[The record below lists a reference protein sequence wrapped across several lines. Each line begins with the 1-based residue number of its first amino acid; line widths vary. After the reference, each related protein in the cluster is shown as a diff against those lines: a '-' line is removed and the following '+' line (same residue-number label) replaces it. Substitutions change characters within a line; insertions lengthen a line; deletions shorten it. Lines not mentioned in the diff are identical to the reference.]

1 MAQTAQKPMTI
12 DEFLDWQSL
21 QDKNYELVDGIPVL
35 PLKSMTGAT
44 QRHDRIVVN
53 FLRELSNQLRRGPCR
68 PSTDDIALVT
78 RGRSI
83 RRPDVTVQ
91 CGEADPKGLVA
102 VSPYL
107 VIEVLSPSTMN
118 YDRFRKIDEYKAVRS
133 IQAILLCD
141 TETPCVTVHMRDG
154 DIVWSLLEY
163 SGLEAEIR
171 LPDIGVNLALRDVFE
186 GVHSDDS

>member
-53 FLRELSNQLRRGPCR
+53 FLATLHQQLRRGPCR

-107 VIEVLSPSTMN
+107 VVEVLSPSTMN
-118 YDRFRKIDEYKAVRS
+118 YDRFKKIDEYKAVRS
-133 IQAILLCD
+133 IQSILFCD
-141 TETPCVTVHMRDG
+141 TETPRVAVRTRES
-154 DIVWSLLEY
+154 DIDWSTLEY

>member
-53 FLRELSNQLRRGPCR
+53 FLATLHQQLRRGPCR

-107 VIEVLSPSTMN
+107 VVEVLSPSTMN
-118 YDRFRKIDEYKAVRS
+118 YDRFKKIDEYKAVRS
-133 IQAILLCD
+133 IQSILLCD
-141 TETPCVTVHMRDG
+141 TETPRVAVRTRES
-154 DIVWSLLEY
+154 DIDWSTLEY

>member
-1 MAQTAQKPMTI
+1 M
-12 DEFLDWQSL
+12 S
-21 QDKNYELVDGIPVL
+21 
-35 PLKSMTGAT
+35 
-44 QRHDRIVVN
+44 H
-53 FLRELSNQLRRGPCR
+53 
-68 PSTDDIALVT
+68 
-78 RGRSI
+78 
-83 RRPDVTVQ
+83 
-91 CGEADPKGLVA
+91 
-102 VSPYL
+102 YL

-118 YDRFRKIDEYKAVRS
+118 FDRFRKIDEYKAVRS

-154 DIVWSLLEY
+154 DIGWSLLEY

>member
-1 MAQTAQKPMTI
+1 
-12 DEFLDWQSL
+12 
-21 QDKNYELVDGIPVL
+21 
-35 PLKSMTGAT
+35 MTGAT

-53 FLRELSNQLRRGPCR
+53 FLATLHQQLRRGPCR

-118 YDRFRKIDEYKAVRS
+118 YDRFKKIDEYKAVRS
-133 IQAILLCD
+133 IQSILFCD
-141 TETPCVTVHMRDG
+141 TETPRVAVRTRES
-154 DIVWSLLEY
+154 DIDWSTLEY

>member
-53 FLRELSNQLRRGPCR
+53 LLATLHQQLRRGPCR

-107 VIEVLSPSTMN
+107 VVEVLSPSTMN
-118 YDRFRKIDEYKAVRS
+118 YDRFKKIDEYKAVRS
-133 IQAILLCD
+133 IQSILLCD
-141 TETPCVTVHMRDG
+141 TETPRVAVRTRES
-154 DIVWSLLEY
+154 DIDWSTLEY

>member
-107 VIEVLSPSTMN
+107 VVEVLSPSTMN
-118 YDRFRKIDEYKAVRS
+118 YDRFKKIDEYKAVRS
-133 IQAILLCD
+133 IQAILFCD
-141 TETPCVTVHMRDG
+141 TEIPRVAVRTRES
-154 DIVWSLLEY
+154 DIDWSTLEY